1 MRLVAAALLVGS
13 ALLHAS
19 WNALLKRE
27 REPRRAVVGVLGAAL
42 AIAAAAALADPAP
55 AFATRAAFGWA
66 VGAGALE
73 GVYFATLAAALA
85 GAGYGAVY
93 AVARGGAMLVV
104 WPAAPLL
111 LAEPVTASGVAGA
124 ALVAVGLVLVTAAG
138 SHAWRSPRALP
149 FALACAA
156 SIAGYHLCYDRAL
169 HAGARPAPLF
179 AVALAVAGPFVRAT
193 APARGPASAA
203 LRPADV
209 ARWGVAGLVCTGS
222 FLLFLA
228 GLAATGA
235 AAALT
240 VRNTSIL
247 FAQAISAAMG
257 ERPGPRQLAGSV
269 AIAVGATLVLR

>member
-1 MRLVAAALLVGS
+1 VRLLAAALLVGS

-27 REPRRAVVGVLGAAL
+27 REPRRAVVGVLSAAL
-42 AIAAAAALADPAP
+42 AIAGAAAVADPAP

-111 LAEPVTASGVAGA
+111 LSEPVTASAVAGA
-124 ALVAVGLVLVTAAG
+124 ALVAAGLALVTLEG
-138 SHAWRSPRALP
+138 SRAWRAPRALP
-149 FALACAA
+149 YALACAA

-179 AVALAVAGPFVRAT
+179 AVALAVAWPFVRAT
-193 APARGPASAA
+193 APARGRESA
-203 LRPADV
+203 RPLARDLV
-209 ARWGVAGLVCTGS
+209 RWGVAGLLCTGS